1 MAIYNLTIKHFRFP
15 QLLILFSL
23 FMITNFFSILTPFT
37 SAVSFDFTRFDSPDP
52 NILYEHAYADEDQ
65 VIQLT
70 GSKLKGWI
78 DGRATY
84 SRPMH
89 LWDKDSGK
97 LTDFSTHFS
106 FVIDAQNQPVYAD
119 GLAFFLAPNDSKISD
134 AAFAGNLGLFIPGS
148 KPAENPF
155 VAVEFDICDTNR
167 WDPPGEHVGID
178 INTMKSVAYVP
189 WLSNISIR
197 EGKTNEAWIS
207 YNSSSKN
214 LSVVFT
220 VFKYNDTVNQSLSY
234 IVDLRTVLP
243 EWVTFGFSAA
253 TGATYAIHTIK
264 SWDFSSSLE
273 FDNNNTN
280 SK

>member
-1 MAIYNLTIKHFRFP
+1 MAVYNLTIKHFRFP

-106 FVIDAQNQPVYAD
+106 FVIDSQDEP
-119 GLAFFLAPNDSKISD
+119 
-134 AAFAGNLGLFIPGS
+134 
-148 KPAENPF
+148 
-155 VAVEFDICDTNR
+155 
-167 WDPPGEHVGID
+167 
-178 INTMKSVAYVP
+178 
-189 WLSNISIR
+189 
-197 EGKTNEAWIS
+197 
-207 YNSSSKN
+207 
-214 LSVVFT
+214 
-220 VFKYNDTVNQSLSY
+220 
-234 IVDLRTVLP
+234 
-243 EWVTFGFSAA
+243 
-253 TGATYAIHTIK
+253 
-264 SWDFSSSLE
+264 
-273 FDNNNTN
+273 
-280 SK
+280 